1 MKRILV
7 GYDGSAY
14 ADMAVELAGSLG
26 RGPEASVVLVN
37 VYPDIRSVRS
47 AWGALVIGPSAQID
61 RELTEQ
67 AEATLE
73 VPNVRLGSLGVRC
86 ETIVGRGRA
95 PQVLVAEAKR
105 TAADLV
111 VVGSRGLGPIRSTL
125 LGSVSQEVVDLS
137 PCPVLVARTPAVSQI
152 VLGTDGSP
160 SAEAAERF
168 LGRLAV
174 ARQVPVIVVSVAEIL
189 RPLVIGMA
197 PTVYGQAMGAQ
208 TEYEAETARA
218 HLALAEAAAE
228 RLRADGVDATAVAR
242 TGDPAEG
249 LLAAATDVA
258 ADLIVVGSRGRT
270 GLKRLALGSVARRVV
285 QHAKASVLVARTRL
299 TRRGSPRTESVQG
312 GDSEPEPVLSQG
324 WRSRRLPVLFT
335 SPMPPVHRRRPVE
348 PARRPGRV
356 RLGHLQDGVVAGGVL
371 RRRDLGCHLLGT
383 KLGWRY
389 DRLARGRDHLRRPA
403 GQRGG
408 APGRVRGLRGEP
420 RDDPRGDRL
429 DRVAG
434 PPGQAAPRR
443 RSTPVIA
450 CPGAGLA

>member
-37 VYPDIRSVRS
+37 VYPDIRAVRS

-137 PCPVLVARTPAVSQI
+137 PCPVLVARTPAVSRI

-285 QHAKASVLVARTRL
+285 QHAKASVLVTRTRL
-299 TRRGSPRTESVQG
+299 TR
-312 GDSEPEPVLSQG
+312 
-324 WRSRRLPVLFT
+324 
-335 SPMPPVHRRRPVE
+335 
-348 PARRPGRV
+348 
-356 RLGHLQDGVVAGGVL
+356 
-371 RRRDLGCHLLGT
+371 
-383 KLGWRY
+383 
-389 DRLARGRDHLRRPA
+389 
-403 GQRGG
+403 
-408 APGRVRGLRGEP
+408 
-420 RDDPRGDRL
+420 
-429 DRVAG
+429 
-434 PPGQAAPRR
+434 
-443 RSTPVIA
+443 
-450 CPGAGLA
+450 